1 VTIKRPIITV
11 AVSVR
16 AGVSKYA
23 SCTMPQYVCYI
34 MQIVF
39 ESKKIRP
46 MPPSYIASTPGL
58 NRQIS
63 QRKAGQCQA
72 TLKGGMLIPY

>member
-1 VTIKRPIITV
+1 MVTIEGPFITA

-16 AGVSKYA
+16 AVDSRYA
-23 SCTMPQYVCYI
+23 SCTVPHVCYI

-46 MPPSYIASTPGL
+46 MPNYTENWDAQSKLSRAVWQQSPE
-58 NRQIS
+58 
-63 QRKAGQCQA
+63 
-72 TLKGGMLIPY
+72 

>member
-1 VTIKRPIITV
+1 MTIKRPIITV

-46 MPPSYIASTPGL
+46 MPNYTENWDAQSKLSRAVWQQSPE
-58 NRQIS
+58 
-63 QRKAGQCQA
+63 
-72 TLKGGMLIPY
+72 